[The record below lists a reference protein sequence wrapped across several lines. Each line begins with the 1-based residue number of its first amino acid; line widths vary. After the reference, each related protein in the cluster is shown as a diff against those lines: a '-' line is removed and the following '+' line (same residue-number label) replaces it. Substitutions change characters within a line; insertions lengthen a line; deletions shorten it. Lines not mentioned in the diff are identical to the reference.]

1 MIGRQRLLLALI
13 LGLAIAA
20 IVVIT
25 QIPTSLGLDL
35 RGGTQ
40 LTLQVQP
47 TEKIPTITARDMEGV
62 QRVISGRINEL
73 GVAETSVQQLGQNQL
88 LIQLPGVSN
97 PEQARRVLGETAQL
111 EFRAQEPG
119 TEQRFQI
126 ESQIL
131 QQHQLE
137 LAGLQRA
144 NEAALASDSTNPEA
158 SETVP
163 EAGANVEA
171 AVPEDLSQQIETAQ
185 QAVRDSNEAITE
197 LFAPAVVTGE
207 MLTDAF
213 PQPSIRGNL
222 WEVVIEFDSEGSN
235 NFIQLSRN
243 IAGTGRSIGIFLDN
257 RLISAPTVDVQ
268 YAETGITGGGASIS
282 GGFNAESASDLA
294 IQLRGGALPLPVEV
308 VETRT
313 VGPTLGRDSIERSLY
328 AAIAGLVLVLIFM
341 AVYYRLPGILA
352 DIALVVYALLTWAV
366 FNLLGVTL
374 TLPGIA
380 GFILSIGMAVDA
392 NVLIFE
398 RTREELRSGKTLYR
412 SVESGFYRA
421 FSSILDSNVTTL
433 IACAALFWLGAG
445 LVKGFALTLAIGVV
459 VSMFTA
465 ITCSRTLLFFTLGMP
480 QFRKLELFCP
490 GIATAPSKS

>member
-1 MIGRQRLLLALI
+1 MGRQRLLLAMI

-20 IVVIT
+20 IFVIST
-25 QIPTSLGLDL
+25 IPTRLGLDL

-40 LTLQVQP
+40 LTLQVET
-47 TEKIPTITARDMEGV
+47 TEKVPTITDQDMEAV
-62 QRVISGRINEL
+62 QRVISDRVNEL
-73 GVAETSVQQLGQNQL
+73 GVSETSVQQLGQNQL
-88 LIQLPGVSN
+88 LVQLPGVSN
-97 PEQARRVLGETAQL
+97 PEQAQRVLGETAQL
-111 EFRAQEPG
+111 EFRPQSPN
-119 TEQRFQI
+119 TEQQFQI
-126 ESQIL
+126 ENQIL

-137 LAGLQRA
+137 LLALQEIA
-144 NEAALASDSTNPEA
+144 DTGSQTLLESATSEDAAAASSSAD
-158 SETVP
+158 
-163 EAGANVEA
+163 VE
-171 AVPEDLSQQIETAQ
+171 QQIQAAQ
-185 QAVRDSNEAITE
+185 QAIQQSNRAIQD
-197 LFAPAVVTGE
+197 LFSPADLTGQA
-207 MLTDAF
+207 LTDAYAR
-213 PQPSIRGNL
+213 PRQSGNL
-222 WEVVIEFDSEGSN
+222 WEVVIQFDAAGANQFAE
-235 NFIQLSRN
+235 ISRD

-268 YAETGITGGGASIS
+268 YAETGITGGSAVVS
-282 GGFNAESASDLA
+282 GNFDAESGSDLA

-313 VGPTLGRDSIERSLY
+313 VGPTLGQDSIRRSLY
-328 AAIAGLVLVLIFM
+328 AAIVGLVLVLIFM

-352 DIALVVYALLTWAV
+352 DVALVVYALLTLAA
-366 FNLLGVTL
+366 FNIFGVTL

-433 IACAALFWLGAG
+433 IACVALFWFGAG

-459 VSMFTA
+459 ISLFTA
-465 ITCSRTLLFFTLGMP
+465 VTCSRTLLLFSLSWP
-480 QFRKLELFCP
+480 QFRQPALFCP
-490 GIATAPSKS
+490 GLSTEPAKP